1 MLGRFVLIH
10 IILFDIIRPETL
22 KFGGGNAF
30 VEQLFLIIFFR
41 LLGDRVM
48 FMRREKGAIGV
59 VFGGQGLLFLILF
72 VGMLQS

>member
-1 MLGRFVLIH
+1 
-10 IILFDIIRPETL
+10 
-22 KFGGGNAF
+22 
-30 VEQLFLIIFFR
+30 
-41 LLGDRVM
+41 M